1 MSWEGGMVRGVLATW
16 DFVGEIALRVQIH
29 PPGTESPSRYVMT
42 LRVREYP
49 RGRLLLVS
57 RCFVLAELLS

>member
-1 MSWEGGMVRGVLATW
+1 MSGEGGMVRGVLVTRGFA
-16 DFVGEIALRVQIH
+16 GRIALRVQIH

-57 RCFVLAELLS
+57 RCFVLAE